1 MWNSNIKVINITEMV
16 QMVFKVLFGYFEY
29 VSYLPRGITLIV
41 LNISIWSLST
51 STGIPDC
58 GALSSKKSP
67 AQNFTNYFDKLDQ
80 LQHLLHTL
88 HKYIFAFWL
97 CYLSW
102 NNTAWYAE
110 NFASFLPSSIVKW
123 LYKNS
128 PILVSCFL
136 FQMHADTRAVTY
148 NLTKLFRM
156 KLKTAILQK
165 KNLMN
170 LLANPAFIVVIV

>member
-29 VSYLPRGITLIV
+29 VSYLPRGITSII

-51 STGIPDC
+51 STGISNC
-58 GALSSKKSP
+58 GASSNKKSP
-67 AQNFTNYFDKLDQ
+67 AQTSQTTLTSLISCSPFSIHCTNTFS
-80 LQHLLHTL
+80 H
-88 HKYIFAFWL
+88 FG
-97 CYLSW
+97 YLSW

-110 NFASFLPSSIVKW
+110 NFASFLPSSIVRW
-123 LYKNS
+123 LYKNL
-128 PILVSCFL
+128 PILMFFFSNACWYESC
-136 FQMHADTRAVTY
+136 H

-156 KLKTAILQK
+156 KIKTSATRAILQK

-170 LLANPAFIVVIV
+170 LLAHPAFIVLIVQ